1 MSSYLFVFIL
11 FLLAMCILSLFVKLK
26 FARSD
31 IEMYKRFYYETMDRE
46 EEVLANW
53 GKSIEECKTIV
64 KEKDK
69 IIDKLMKLLRQIWKE
84 I

>member
-31 IEMYKRFYYETMDRE
+31 IEMYKRFYYET
-46 EEVLANW
+46 
-53 GKSIEECKTIV
+53 IEECKTIV

-69 IIDKLMKLLRQIWKE
+69 IIDKLMKLLRQM
-84 I
+84 